1 MRRHSFLL
9 VVPSL
14 LLAVS
19 ARGEVIER
27 IVAKVNGEI
36 ITLSEFQGR
45 QIQEAQAARIP
56 ADRVQ
61 GYLRENNA
69 RILNEAIDDMLL
81 VQRAQD
87 TGLKMPPVDQ
97 YIEDIK
103 KENKITSEEQFQE
116 QLAREGMTLDE
127 LKRNMGRNILRQ
139 QILRRDL
146 EPKVVV
152 TDTEVRADY
161 EARKAE
167 YTHPGTVQ
175 LQEILV
181 RGDDARSRAEDL
193 AAKARAGEDFGDLA
207 RTHSMA
213 PSKASGGELGKLAR
227 GEMNPDLEK
236 VAFALP
242 AGAVSDPIP
251 SGDGYRI
258 LKIEA
263 NALASVTPF
272 DEVKDGIR
280 KALGERK
287 MNKELETYM
296 AGLRDKASINVM
308 VREVPQEL
316 VGPGASTP
324 SVLREGGEAPPPVAD
339 PGARP
344 APSAPKAQPA
354 AAPADD
360 AEIVTTP
367 QDRPEAVVPPS
378 AQEPKKKDDPVP
390 TPPPSAP

>member
-1 MRRHSFLL
+1 MRRHSFLF

-19 ARGEVIER
+19 ARGEVIEK

-61 GYLRENNA
+61 GYLRDNNA
-69 RILNEAIDDMLL
+69 RILQESIDDMLL

-127 LKRNMGRNILRQ
+127 LKRNMGRNILRR
-139 QILRRDL
+139 QILGRDL
-146 EPKVVV
+146 ESKVMV
-152 TDTEVRADY
+152 TDTEAKADY
-161 EARKAE
+161 EARKQEFSQPA
-167 YTHPGTVQ
+167 TVQ
-175 LQEILV
+175 LREILV
-181 RGDDARSRAEDL
+181 KGDDAQGRAVEL
-193 AAKARAGEDFGDLA
+193 AAKARAGEDFGGLA
-207 RTHSMA
+207 KEYSA
-213 PSKASGGELGKLAR
+213 ASSKASGGELGKLAR
-227 GEMNPDLEK
+227 GDMNPDLEK
-236 VAFALP
+236 AAFSLP

-263 NALASVTPF
+263 KTDASVTPF
-272 DEVKDGIR
+272 DEVKDAIR
-280 KALGERK
+280 KNLGEQR
-287 MNKELETYM
+287 MNKELVGYI
-296 AGLRDKASINVM
+296 ANLREKAIINVM
-308 VREVPQEL
+308 VREVPREL
-316 VGPGASTP
+316 VGPGAATP
-324 SVLREGGEAPPPVAD
+324 SVLREGGDAASGGEA
-339 PGARP
+339 GRP
-344 APSAPKAQPA
+344 AAGAPKPS

-367 QDRPEAVVPPS
+367 QDRPEAVVPP
-378 AQEPKKKDDPVP
+378 AAPVPKKNHDPAAP
-390 TPPPSAP
+390 PPPSTP

>member
-9 VVPSL
+9 VIPSL
-14 LLAVS
+14 LLAAS

-36 ITLSEFQGR
+36 ITLSEFQAR

-56 ADRVQ
+56 PERIQ
-61 GYLRENNA
+61 GYLRDNNA
-69 RILNEAIDDMLL
+69 RILQEAIDDMLL

-127 LKRNMGRNILRQ
+127 LKRNMGRNILRR
-139 QILRRDL
+139 QILGRDL
-146 EPKVVV
+146 EPKIMV
-152 TDTEVRADY
+152 TDTEAKADY
-161 EARKAE
+161 DARKEEFSQPA
-167 YTHPGTVQ
+167 TVQ

-181 RGDDARSRAEDL
+181 KGDDALARAGDL
-193 AAKARAGEDFGDLA
+193 AAKARAGEDFGNLA
-207 RTHSMA
+207 RGHSVA
-213 PSKASGGELGKLAR
+213 PSKSSGGELGKLAR

-236 VAFALP
+236 AAFALP
-242 AGAVSDPIP
+242 AGAISDPIP

-258 LKIEA
+258 LKVQA
-263 NALASVTPF
+263 KTDASVTPF
-272 DEVKDGIR
+272 DEVKDAIR
-280 KALGERK
+280 RNLGEQR
-287 MNKELETYM
+287 MNKELVGYI
-296 AGLRDKASINVM
+296 ANLRDKAIINVM

-316 VGPGASTP
+316 AGPGAAAP
-324 SVLREGGEAPPPVAD
+324 SVLREGPDTPSAEA
-339 PGARP
+339 GSRP
-344 APSAPKAQPA
+344 AASSPKPAP
-354 AAPADD
+354 APADD

-367 QDRPEAVVPPS
+367 QERPEAVVPP
-378 AQEPKKKDDPVP
+378 AAPAKKKDDAAVP
-390 TPPPSAP
+390 SPPSAP

>member
-1 MRRHSFLL
+1 MRRHSFLFL
-9 VVPSL
+9 VPSL
-14 LLAVS
+14 LLAASV
-19 ARGEVIER
+19 RGEIIER

-45 QIQEAQAARIP
+45 QIQEAQASRIP

-61 GYLRENNA
+61 GYLRDNNA
-69 RILNEAIDDMLL
+69 RILQEAIDDMLL

-103 KENKITSEEQFQE
+103 KENKITSEAEFQQ

-146 EPKVVV
+146 EPKVMV
-152 TDTEVRADY
+152 TDTEVRAEYDS
-161 EARKAE
+161 RKQE
-167 YTHPGTVQ
+167 FTHPGTVQ

-181 RGDDARSRAEDL
+181 KGDGALGQAQEI
-193 AAKARAGEDFGDLA
+193 AAKARAGDDFGDLA
-207 RTHSMA
+207 RAHSVA
-213 PSKASGGELGKLAR
+213 PSKANGGELGKLAR
-227 GEMNPDLEK
+227 GDMNAELEK

-258 LKIEA
+258 LKVEA
-263 NALASVTPF
+263 RTEATVTPF
-272 DEVKDGIR
+272 DEVKDSLR
-280 KALGERK
+280 KGLGEQK
-287 MNKELETYM
+287 MNKEMVSYL
-296 AGLRDKASINVM
+296 ANLREKAIIDIR
-308 VREVPQEL
+308 VREVPLEL
-316 VGPGASTP
+316 GAAGATP
-324 SVLREGGEAPPPVAD
+324 SVLREGGD
-339 PGARP
+339 
-344 APSAPKAQPA
+344 APSGTPAGGATPAAAAPA
-354 AAPADD
+354 AAPKPAAADD

-367 QDRPEAVVPPS
+367 QERPEAVVPPEAPS
-378 AQEPKKKDDPVP
+378 TKKKTDPVP
-390 TPPPSAP
+390 PPPGAP

>member
-36 ITLSEFQGR
+36 ITLSEFQAR

-56 ADRVQ
+56 PDRVQ
-61 GYLRENNA
+61 GYLRDNNA
-69 RILNEAIDDMLL
+69 RILQEAIDDMLL

-127 LKRNMGRNILRQ
+127 LKRNMGRNILRR
-139 QILRRDL
+139 QILGRDL
-146 EPKVVV
+146 ESKVMV
-152 TDTEVRADY
+152 TDTEAKADY
-161 EARKAE
+161 EARKQEFSQPA
-167 YTHPGTVQ
+167 TVQ
-175 LQEILV
+175 LREILV
-181 RGDDARSRAEDL
+181 KGDDAQGRAVEL
-193 AAKARAGEDFGDLA
+193 AAKARAGEDFGGLA
-207 RTHSMA
+207 KEYSA
-213 PSKASGGELGKLAR
+213 ASSKASGGELGKLAR
-227 GEMNPDLEK
+227 GDMNPDLEK
-236 VAFALP
+236 AAFSLP

-263 NALASVTPF
+263 KTDASVTPF
-272 DEVKDGIR
+272 DEVKDAIR
-280 KALGERK
+280 KNLGEQR
-287 MNKELETYM
+287 MNKELVGYI
-296 AGLRDKASINVM
+296 ANLREKAIINVM

-316 VGPGASTP
+316 AGPGAAAP
-324 SVLREGGEAPPPVAD
+324 SVLREGTDTAPATD
-339 PGARP
+339 AGARP
-344 APSAPKAQPA
+344 TAASPKPA
-354 AAPADD
+354 AAPAPADD

-367 QDRPEAVVPPS
+367 QDRPEAVVPP
-378 AQEPKKKDDPVP
+378 AAPTPKKKDAPA
-390 TPPPSAP
+390 TLPPSAP

>member
-1 MRRHSFLL
+1 MRRHSFLF

-14 LLAVS
+14 LLAVC
-19 ARGEVIER
+19 AHGEVIER

-36 ITLSEFQGR
+36 ITLSEFQAR

-56 ADRVQ
+56 PERVQ
-61 GYLRENNA
+61 GYLRDNNA
-69 RILNEAIDDMLL
+69 RILQEAIDDMLL

-127 LKRNMGRNILRQ
+127 LKRNMGRNILRR
-139 QILRRDL
+139 QILSRDL
-146 EPKVVV
+146 ESKVMI
-152 TDTEVRADY
+152 TDSEAKADY
-161 EARKAE
+161 DARKQE
-167 YTHPGTVQ
+167 YSQPATVQ

-181 RGDDARSRAEDL
+181 KGDDAQARAAEL
-193 AAKARAGEDFGDLA
+193 AAKARVGEDFAALA
-207 RTHSMA
+207 RSHSAA
-213 PSKASGGELGKLAR
+213 PSKASGGELGKIAR

-242 AGAVSDPIP
+242 AGAISDPIP

-263 NALASVTPF
+263 KTDASATPF
-272 DEVKDGIR
+272 DEVKDTIR
-280 KALGERK
+280 RNLGEQR
-287 MNKELETYM
+287 MNKELVGYI
-296 AGLRDKASINVM
+296 ANLRDKAIINVM
-308 VREVPQEL
+308 VREVPREL
-316 VGPGASTP
+316 VGPGAATP
-324 SVLREGGEAPPPVAD
+324 SVLREGGEAT
-339 PGARP
+339 PGATAGTRP
-344 APSAPKAQPA
+344 AA

-367 QDRPEAVVPPS
+367 QDRPEAVAPPS
-378 AQEPKKKDDPVP
+378 APAPKKKDEPAA
-390 TPPPSAP
+390 PPPPHTP

>member
-19 ARGEVIER
+19 ARGEIVER

-56 ADRVQ
+56 PDRVQ
-61 GYLRENNA
+61 GYLRDNNA
-69 RILNEAIDDMLL
+69 RILQEAIDDMLL

-127 LKRNMGRNILRQ
+127 LKRNMARNILRQ

-152 TDTEVRADY
+152 TDTETRADY
-161 EARKAE
+161 DARKAE
-167 YTHPGTVQ
+167 FSHPGTVQ
-175 LQEILV
+175 LREILV
-181 RGDDARSRAEDL
+181 KGDDARTRAEEL

-213 PSKASGGELGKLAR
+213 PSKGSGGELGKLAR

-263 NALASVTPF
+263 KADASVTPF

-280 KALGERK
+280 RTLGEKK
-287 MNKELETYM
+287 MNKELEGYI
-296 AGLRDKASINVM
+296 AGLREKAIINVM

-316 VGPGASTP
+316 VGPGAATP
-324 SVLREGGEAPPPVAD
+324 SVLREGGETAPVAD

-344 APSAPKAQPA
+344 APSSPKPQPA
-354 AAPADD
+354 APAADD

-367 QDRPEAVVPPS
+367 QERPEAVVPPS
-378 AQEPKKKDDPVP
+378 APQPTKKDDPAP

>member
-1 MRRHSFLL
+1 MRRHSFL

-56 ADRVQ
+56 PDRVQ
-61 GYLRENNA
+61 GYLRDNNA

-152 TDTEVRADY
+152 TDPEVRADY
-161 EARKAE
+161 DARKAE
-167 YTHPGTVQ
+167 FSHPGTVQ

-181 RGDDARSRAEDL
+181 KGDDAKSRAEDL
-193 AAKARAGEDFGDLA
+193 AQKARAGEDFGDLA
-207 RTHSMA
+207 RTHSLA

-263 NALASVTPF
+263 KAEASVTPF

-280 KALGERK
+280 KALGEKK

-324 SVLREGGEAPPPVAD
+324 AVLREGGEATPVAD
-339 PGARP
+339 PGGRP
-344 APSAPKAQPA
+344 APSAPKAQPSA
-354 AAPADD
+354 AAADD

-367 QDRPEAVVPPS
+367 QERPEAVVPP
-378 AQEPKKKDDPVP
+378 AAPQPKKKDDPAP